1 MFASLSRSQR
11 VRTGFTLI
19 ELLVVIAIIAVLIG
33 LLLPAVQKVREAAA
47 RTRCVNNLEQITLA
61 CHHFQD
67 TYGKLPDLNID
78 FRGNGGPP
86 SARSTLFFGLLPFM
100 EQDNIVRLSMN
111 GPFAPGRPDPEGIIQ
126 EAGGRFRRSYTWP
139 IKSFLCPSDATG
151 ADDGLWP
158 PTADPLEDGKWA
170 YSNYAANFQ
179 VFGNPEAGDVAYRP
193 LQTTMKI
200 QTISDGSSNT
210 IFFAERFRRCL
221 VGTDI
226 YASLWGHGFWNVPYM
241 AEFAYGNRAGTSGY
255 KANTGIRGV
264 VGPSSLFQTIPQSS
278 TKCNPM
284 MTQQIHAG
292 VIEVALGDGSVRAV
306 SSTISG
312 ATWWAAITPKGGE
325 ALGSDW

>member
-47 RTRCVNNLEQITLA
+47 RTRCVNNLKQITLA

-200 QTISDGSSNT
+200 QTISVPPLPGW
-210 IFFAERFRRCL
+210 
-221 VGTDI
+221 
-226 YASLWGHGFWNVPYM
+226 YGHLRVP
-241 AEFAYGNRAGTSGY
+241 
-255 KANTGIRGV
+255 
-264 VGPSSLFQTIPQSS
+264 VGPRLL
-278 TKCNPM
+278 
-284 MTQQIHAG
+284 
-292 VIEVALGDGSVRAV
+292 ERAV
-306 SSTISG
+306 YGRICLRQPGRDQRLQGQHGHPGRGRAELAVPDDPAKLHEVQPDDDPADPRWSHRSRF
-312 ATWWAAITPKGGE
+312 GGRKRPCR
-325 ALGSDW
+325 